1 MTTTKNNITDNIMKG
16 GKKQTFQNPKYPYNF
31 ISLEA
36 LQKRLK
42 NTLIIN
48 KPNKKNPFYGE
59 LKNKYTKQL
68 KPNAFYTKEQTLD
81 LLKQLKNAGY
91 TWDWKKMKVVKQ
103 VIKQRIITT
112 YVEGKRL
119 GRSDLLVEL
128 VRDYG
133 IRGNY
138 KVQIFRGSNNL
149 ADHNEKITL
158 QDEYRSWWD
167 YAFKKYEIGGYGGV
181 MVWNAGMKG
190 DIRDFDDLGNRTYNE
205 LGKIEFKFS
214 LIKKLD
220 YKKVNQKF
228 LDGETHCVLNPIVE
242 WAKYMYDKSSSGATK
257 KKYNT
262 YLNAIYGKNPK
273 RGTKT
278 IGFLEKFADGVGE
291 DEFQEICDTLLIDV
305 EVELPFQ
312 QKIYL
317 ECKAKNRKRKTFRYV
332 NSRLN
337 HLTLNENNKRFDVVY
352 HKDYDNSIEL
362 SPEEIKDKLKEL
374 KENDEFCYYQK
385 GKYGVNLI
393 NTTDTLYTIP
403 KSEFDEEVER
413 FERETM
419 LKYCKIDAVK
429 FPQLSKFLQYGTHYQ
444 GTIDYK
450 PELVKVLRGD
460 MTKTMFI
467 NKEEIDDIRNNTK
480 HIDQEKAYAQS
491 KECKFYSGFVGKITD
506 FRKTSDYQAKGL
518 YYITNTSL
526 DKCKSKVRKHLE
538 TLGWIEDGNI
548 YTDAELKFFK
558 HYGVEFVVE
567 YGAFGT
573 QLDFEF
579 TDKMKYNKQ
588 DVGEDLKPIPFYSLY
603 TGKLGSMKSDKQF
616 YMNGRREYFSNMM
629 KLDNDIWYCDEE
641 QEASITKKKH
651 KIIHA
656 THITAQITAYQR
668 INMMEQLLK
677 MDYDKIIRVVV
688 DGIYYQDHEFNLKNT
703 FRMKDDRTF
712 SNGASKAYLSSLLD
726 KDYIKDSGVLP
737 VETEPREFFK
747 RELFI
752 GAGGNGKTQ
761 FNLTDK
767 GLVDILF
774 VSPSWK
780 LSSSKYKEFPS
791 LSANNVLHN
800 LVNQPY
806 SKEIINKYSVIIVDE
821 ASMITEFEKQF
832 IMRNSMSKLIF
843 CGDISYQLEPIITDL
858 TRIQY
863 IKKLEA
869 EMREYDILLNGNLSN
884 EPIQQPDRRN
894 LVERQLKVCEYITK
908 NVDDYMNEMNSN
920 GFNNVVELTKNY
932 RYGDDKV
939 LSETIK
945 YLRQMILKKKGFS
958 EAFNHIKDRFE
969 NVGIEDLKQQYIKED
984 TILCSEHIYKDYYT
998 HMFKDIE
1005 KYRVKS
1011 NTRDYKNGEILY
1023 EKEDGVKM
1031 ELTHGLTSHS
1041 IQGITCEN
1049 VVYIDIR
1056 KQKSIRMLHTCIG
1069 RARRNSQI
1077 KFIIDDTEIVNKKY
1091 EKSVIYKI
1099 YNPDCDD
1106 IYIGS
1111 TCEFK
1116 KRINSHKK
1124 VCNELNH
1131 KNYNVKLYKFIRD
1144 NGGIDAW
1151 KFEVLEEVSVNNH
1164 PELHKIEQDYIDT
1177 MRPQLNSANPYRK
1190 D

>member
-1 MTTTKNNITDNIMKG
+1 MANNKNNNGNKYMVRVKNPV
-16 GKKQTFQNPKYPYNF
+16 NPKFTIPLKSAERR
-31 ISLEA
+31 ILRRVLEY
-36 LQKRLK
+36 K
-42 NTLIIN
+42 
-48 KPNKKNPFYGE
+48 
-59 LKNKYTKQL
+59 
-68 KPNAFYTKEQTLD
+68 KPNANKRLINVELKALYKSINERGFQYNNETNKIVKRNLNSIRTGQQLGNTE
-81 LLKQLKNAGY
+81 LLKDLVKRKGIKGKYKIQILRG
-91 TWDWKKMKVVKQ
+91 KK
-103 VIKQRIITT
+103 VI
-112 YVEGKRL
+112 
-119 GRSDLLVEL
+119 
-128 VRDYG
+128 
-133 IRGNY
+133 
-138 KVQIFRGSNNL
+138 
-149 ADHNEKITL
+149 ADHNENISNNINT
-158 QDEYRSWWD
+158 WWD
-167 YAFKKYEIGGYGGV
+167 KAFKNYEIGGYGGV

-190 DIRDFDDLGNRTYNE
+190 DIRDYDDEFGMKRTYTE
-205 LGKIEFKFS
+205 IGKIKFKFS
-214 LIKKLD
+214 PINKLD

-228 LDGETHCVLNPIVE
+228 LDGEVHCVLNPIAE
-242 WAKYMYDKSSSGATK
+242 WAKCMYDKSSSGATK

-312 QKIYL
+312 EKIYL

-362 SPEEIKDKLKEL
+362 SPEEIKEKLKEL

-393 NTTDTLYTIP
+393 NTTDTLYTIA

-429 FPQLSKFLQYGTHYQ
+429 FPKLSKFLQYGTHYQ

-450 PELVKVLRGD
+450 PELVKTLRGD
-460 MTKTMFI
+460 TAKTMFL

-480 HIDQEKAYAQS
+480 HIDQKQAYAQS

-518 YYITNTSL
+518 YYITNTNL

-538 TLGWIEDGNI
+538 TLGWIKDGNI

-558 HYGVEFVVE
+558 YYGVEFVVE

-573 QLDFEF
+573 KLDFEF
-579 TDKMKYNKQ
+579 SKNMMSKKQ
-588 DVGEDLKPIPFYSLY
+588 DVGKDLKPIPFYSIY

-629 KLDNDIWYCDEE
+629 EKDNDIWYCDEE

-677 MDYDKIIRVVV
+677 MDYNKIIRVVV
-688 DGIYYQDHEFNLKNT
+688 DGIYYQDHEFKLKKT
-703 FRMKDDRTF
+703 FRNKEDRTF
-712 SNGASKAYLSSLLD
+712 SNGASKAYLSSLFD
-726 KDYIKDSGVLP
+726 KDYIKGSGVLP
-737 VETEPREFFK
+737 VDTEPREFFK
-747 RELFI
+747 KELFI
-752 GAGGNGKTQ
+752 GEGGNGKTY

-767 GLVDILF
+767 GLVDVLF
-774 VSPSWK
+774 IAPPWK
-780 LSSSKYKEFPS
+780 LSSDKAKEFTS
-791 LSANNVLHN
+791 LSNNNVLHN

-806 SKEIINKYSVIIVDE
+806 SKEIINKYNVIIVDE
-821 ASMITEFEKQF
+821 GSMITEFEKQF

-843 CGDISYQLEPIITDL
+843 CGDISFQLPPIITDL

-869 EMREYDILLNGNLSN
+869 EMKEYDILLNGNLSN
-884 EPIQQPDRRN
+884 EPLEQPDRRD
-894 LVERQLKVCEYITK
+894 LVERQLKVCQYINDNIDK
-908 NVDDYMNEMNSN
+908 YVLEMNFN

-939 LSETIK
+939 LSDTIR
-945 YLRQMILKKKGFS
+945 YVRRMIVENKGF
-958 EAFNHIKDRFE
+958 NQVLDKVKDKFE
-969 NVGIEDLKQQYIKED
+969 CIDIAQLKDQYQKEQI
-984 TILCSEHIYKDYYT
+984 ILCSEHIYKDYYT
-998 HMFKDIE
+998 DMFKDIE
-1005 KYRVKS
+1005 KYRVKT
-1011 NTRDYKNGEILY
+1011 NTRDYKNGEIVF
-1023 EKEDGVKM
+1023 DKM
-1031 ELTHGLTSHS
+1031 NGADLQHGYTIHS
-1041 IQGITCEN
+1041 VQGITYTDTI
-1049 VVYIDIR
+1049 YIDIR
-1056 KQKSIRMLHTCIG
+1056 KQKSLRMIQTALG
-1069 RARRNSQI
+1069 RARKASQI
-1077 KFIIDDTEIVNKKY
+1077 KFIIDDTEIVDKKY

-1099 YNPDCDD
+1099 YNDNCDD
-1106 IYIGS
+1106 FYIGS
-1111 TCEFK
+1111 TCEFS
-1116 KRINSHKK
+1116 KRVNSHKK
-1124 VCNELNH
+1124 VCNEKNH
-1131 KNYNVKLYKFIRD
+1131 KNYNVKLYQFIRK
-1144 NGGIDAW
+1144 NEGIDAW
-1151 KFEVLEEVSVNNH
+1151 KFEVLAEVSVNNH
-1164 PELHKIEQDYIDT
+1164 PELHKIEQEYINT
-1177 MRPQLNSANPYRK
+1177 LKPTLNTANPYKR